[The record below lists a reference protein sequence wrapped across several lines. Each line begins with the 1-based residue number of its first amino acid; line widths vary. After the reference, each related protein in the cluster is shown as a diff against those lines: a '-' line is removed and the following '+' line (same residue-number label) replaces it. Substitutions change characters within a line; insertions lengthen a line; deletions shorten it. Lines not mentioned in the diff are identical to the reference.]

1 MNLLLAITF
10 LIIFSFAAKIFP
22 RYNKIFVLIS
32 ILIVCSYYFFLSRNF
47 FHSESFYPA
56 KNITH
61 YYSCC
66 NYYNLLVDSF
76 KQKKLYILATKIDQA
91 KRDFF
96 IKKNNNETRLSLLDV
111 SYYKEKLYLY
121 FGITPILLF
130 YLPFNLIT
138 NIYLTDK
145 FLVFLLSCL
154 IFLIYLFLIN
164 KISKN
169 IIKNIPVNIFILSIF
184 LIGFCNI
191 LPFIVFRTAIYEV
204 AITTAHFLLLLSFCL
219 FYFYI
224 NTNNLKKQYIL
235 NFIISL
241 ILCFS
246 VGARPHYV
254 LFIPIFLFFI
264 IYLKYTETKNIND
277 TFKTT
282 LIFLIPCFIYGT
294 IIVLYNYSRFD
305 SIFEFGFKY
314 QINNINHNDCIFTLK
329 NLIAGLKHNFFQLP
343 NMNET
348 TIFSL
353 SETFGN
359 SIGSEEVV
367 GVFWTCPIILILFF
381 IPNFLIKIYK
391 TNKKYF
397 LFILMITLITIVDI
411 IVINF
416 FGMVIRFI
424 FEYLS
429 LMILLSVILFLFYIS
444 EEKEKTMKYFL
455 NIIFIM
461 IFVHSIFINTSL
473 LFCKENFAPYWS
485 PNEIKHSQIV
495 KYLF

>member
-1 MNLLLAITF
+1 
-10 LIIFSFAAKIFP
+10 
-22 RYNKIFVLIS
+22 
-32 ILIVCSYYFFLSRNF
+32 
-47 FHSESFYPA
+47 
-56 KNITH
+56 
-61 YYSCC
+61 
-66 NYYNLLVDSF
+66 
-76 KQKKLYILATKIDQA
+76 
-91 KRDFF
+91 
-96 IKKNNNETRLSLLDV
+96 
-111 SYYKEKLYLY
+111 
-121 FGITPILLF
+121 
-130 YLPFNLIT
+130 
-138 NIYLTDK
+138 
-145 FLVFLLSCL
+145 
-154 IFLIYLFLIN
+154 
-164 KISKN
+164 
-169 IIKNIPVNIFILSIF
+169 
-184 LIGFCNI
+184 
-191 LPFIVFRTAIYEV
+191 
-204 AITTAHFLLLLSFCL
+204 
-219 FYFYI
+219 
-224 NTNNLKKQYIL
+224 
-235 NFIISL
+235 
-241 ILCFS
+241 
-246 VGARPHYV
+246 
-254 LFIPIFLFFI
+254 
-264 IYLKYTETKNIND
+264 
-277 TFKTT
+277 
-282 LIFLIPCFIYGT
+282 
-294 IIVLYNYSRFD
+294 
-305 SIFEFGFKY
+305 
-314 QINNINHNDCIFTLK
+314 
-329 NLIAGLKHNFFQLP
+329 
-343 NMNET
+343 MNET